1 MNIAIQEMSIEDI
14 HFDSQNPRL
23 PSAIQEGTESDIIE
37 YLALRTRL
45 EDLMGSIGEN
55 GFFKG
60 EAIVVTKDDN
70 DRVVVLE
77 GNRRLA
83 ALKLLNDSSLVPRSK
98 FETIARQAKHRPD
111 TVPVYMVNSRE
122 DAWQYIGFRHISGV
136 QRWDPLAK
144 ARYLK
149 LLFNNT
155 ASEKHISDRYRD
167 VAREIGARSNSIQ
180 RNLDALAAYEKIE
193 DESFFFIEDLDEDT
207 FQFGTFYT
215 AVGNTNI
222 AKFIGLRDE
231 ENEVVDGAIL
241 DNDCLNTD
249 HLKELTIWM
258 FDKTHDGSTILGES
272 RNIQKLG
279 ELLADKEGTSALRTG
294 LSISSAM
301 EKLGGS
307 RTAFIND
314 ISKAID
320 NLKQANRNLHAVL
333 PNDVEAI
340 SKVNEAEQVIKVTRN
355 HLQSNNDG

>member
-1 MNIAIQEMSIEDI
+1 MNIELQEMSIEDI
-14 HFDSQNPRL
+14 HFDRLNPRL
-23 PSAIQEGTESDIIE
+23 PSAVQEGTESDIIE

-45 EDLMGSIGEN
+45 EDLMASIGEN

-60 EAIVVTKDDN
+60 EALVVTRDDN
-70 DRVVVLE
+70 DRVIVLE

-83 ALKLLNDSSLVPRSK
+83 ALKLLKESSLVSRSK

-111 TVPVYMVNSRE
+111 TVPVYMVHSRE

-155 ASEKHISDRYRD
+155 SSKKLISDRYRD
-167 VAREIGARSNSIQ
+167 VAREIGGRSNSIQ

-193 DESFFFIEDLDEDT
+193 EENFFFIEDLDEDT

-215 AVGNTNI
+215 AAGNTNI
-222 AKFIGLRDE
+222 SKFIGLRNE

-241 DNDCLNTD
+241 DNDCLNIN

-258 FDKTHDGSTILGES
+258 FDKKPDGSTILGES
-272 RNIQKLG
+272 RNISKLG
-279 ELLADKEGTSALRTG
+279 ELLADKEGLSALRTG

-301 EKLGGS
+301 EKMGGS
-307 RTAFIND
+307 RNAFIND

-320 NLKQANRNLHAVL
+320 YLKQANRNLHSVL
-333 PNDVEAI
+333 SNDEEAI
-340 SKVNEAEQVIKVTRN
+340 KKVNEAEQVLKVTTG
-355 HLQSNNDG
+355 HLQSN